1 MIIEE
6 ELDHLL
12 LFAKLSNQLKLN
24 VRLNPNY
31 GLILISLLETPLHLL
46 QYLLTHLFLLELTF
60 ILNYFLRLFYVHTRF
75 HILVIGFLKPGRPIS
90 T

>member
-60 ILNYFLRLFYVHTRF
+60 L
-75 HILVIGFLKPGRPIS
+75 
-90 T
+90 